1 MTKTKEKVEQ
11 TLTVEFDVD
20 KSDLKKIIKAHKR
33 FAYPKA
39 EGSIFQLIH
48 FNLSG
53 DILTIEST
61 DGVKALLTEIG
72 IAENFGSDFDFC
84 LNSVLLS
91 KITLLKDKI
100 LNTVRISKRGN
111 FIDFINL
118 VYETTQS
125 FKICQSEP
133 KYPNIKEVIPNENK
147 MFRIGVSTVLIK
159 DVASLTS
166 KKGYLELFF
175 NPKNELSPIIVKA
188 NSEVINQK
196 AVVMPVDI
204 YNKRGTEDA

>member
-20 KSDLKKIIKAHKR
+20 KSDLKKIIKTHKR
-33 FAYPKA
+33 FALARA
-39 EGSIFQLIH
+39 EGSPLQLIH
-48 FNLSG
+48 FNLK
-53 DILTIEST
+53 DNVLTIEST
-61 DGVKALLTEIG
+61 DGEKALLTEIG

-111 FIDFINL
+111 FIDFIDL

-125 FKICQSEP
+125 LKICQSEP

-147 MFRIGVSTVLIK
+147 MFRIGVSPVLIK
-159 DVASLTS
+159 DVASLVS
-166 KKGYLELFF
+166 KKGYLEMFF
-175 NPKNELSPIIVKA
+175 NPENPLSAIVVKA
-188 NSEVINQK
+188 NSDVINQK
-196 AVVMPVDI
+196 AIVMPVDI
-204 YNKRGTEDA
+204 DNKRGTENA